1 MDETSR
7 PWTAGLQHDVRVTI
21 HSDHPFLPPEDQ
33 RSELRRLRGRLPA
46 PVTVCTASVSDRPA
60 GLTVSSILVADG
72 EPGRVLMLLDPDS
85 ELVTALQQSRATVV
99 NVLGW
104 DQRELADAFAGV
116 VPAPG
121 GPFRLAEWQPSD
133 WGPVLVG
140 AAAWVG
146 CRLVDEQA
154 SEVGWSLLVQ
164 AVIEHIQLGPDVP
177 PLAHRRGRYFTL

>member
-1 MDETSR
+1 
-7 PWTAGLQHDVRVTI
+7 VTI

-46 PVTVCTASVSDRPA
+46 AVTVCTAYSSDRPA

-72 EPGRVLMLLDPDS
+72 DPGRVLILLDPDS
-85 ELVTALQQSRATVV
+85 ELVTALRRSKAIVV

-104 DQRELADAFAGV
+104 DNRELSDAFAGIT
-116 VPAPG
+116 PAPG
-121 GPFRLAEWQPSD
+121 GPFRLGEWQPSD

-140 AAAWVG
+140 TPAWAG
-146 CRLVDEQA
+146 CRLVDDELR
-154 SEVGWSLLVQ
+154 EVGWSLLVE
-164 AVIEHIQLGPDVP
+164 AEIEHIQLGPDAA

>member
-1 MDETSR
+1 
-7 PWTAGLQHDVRVTI
+7 VTI

-46 PVTVCTASVSDRPA
+46 PVTVCTAYRSDRPA

-72 EPGRVLMLLDPDS
+72 EPGRVLVLLDPDS
-85 ELVTALQQSRATVV
+85 ELVAALHQSRAMVV

-104 DQRELADAFAGV
+104 GQQELSDAFAGV

-121 GPFRLAEWQPSD
+121 GPFRLGEWQPSD
-133 WGPVLVG
+133 WGPVLV
-140 AAAWVG
+140 AAPAWVG
-146 CRLVDEQA
+146 CRLADRDPR
-154 SEVGWSLLVQ
+154 EVGWSVLVE
-164 AVIEHIQLGPDVP
+164 AVIEHIQLGPDTP